1 MTKEELAKWLHDNY
15 EAVAKEKDWNTQ
27 QSCKVEFDTLPDA
40 NKRTMIEI
48 ADRLLNFNLLR
59 LHFVVGRSEQLVC
72 PDCKSKARLQNGFI
86 WCENDDCGGIYR
98 TN

>member
-59 LHFVVGRSEQLVC
+59 LHFVVGQSEQLC
-72 PDCKSKARLQNGFI
+72 PK
-86 WCENDDCGGIYR
+86 CENSDLFDIDDHYTKCQDCGFTFVGA
-98 TN
+98 